1 MPPEAS
7 SVPPFSSLQVS
18 AVFSVPASQV
28 LEQAAFPQEAQA
40 AAAAAARLPEESA
53 AEEPVGWVRDDC
65 SAALQADDRSVP
77 AVESDESA
85 PDDFVQD
92 DWPAGSV
99 PADCSAA
106 LTAGDHSVPAAQS
119 DELAPDGFAQD
130 DWPAGS
136 VPADSV
142 PADYSVAL
150 TAGDHSVPAAAQ
162 SDESAPDG
170 FAQDDCWAGWAP
182 VGYSSQAYP
191 ALADLA
197 EGGSV
202 SSNLHLAALQEK
214 AGCPDDFPEHSPLV
228 CSVCRHL
235 AGWADCRDEPCLESL
250 VFPEALP

>member
-65 SAALQADDRSVP
+65 SAALQADDHSVP

-119 DELAPDGFAQD
+119 DE
-130 DWPAGS
+130 
-136 VPADSV
+136 
-142 PADYSVAL
+142 
-150 TAGDHSVPAAAQ
+150 
-162 SDESAPDG
+162 SAPDG

-182 VGYSSQAYP
+182 AGYSSQAYP

-250 VFPEALP
+250 VFPEAQP

>member
-65 SAALQADDRSVP
+65 SAALQVDDRSVP

-130 DWPAGS
+130 D
-136 VPADSV
+136 
-142 PADYSVAL
+142 
-150 TAGDHSVPAAAQ
+150 
-162 SDESAPDG
+162 
-170 FAQDDCWAGWAP
+170 CWAGWAP
-182 VGYSSQAYP
+182 AGYSSQAYP

>member
-65 SAALQADDRSVP
+65 SAALQVDDRSVP

-106 LTAGDHSVPAAQS
+106 LTAGDHS
-119 DELAPDGFAQD
+119 L
-130 DWPAGS
+130 
-136 VPADSV
+136 
-142 PADYSVAL
+142 
-150 TAGDHSVPAAAQ
+150 AAAQ

-235 AGWADCRDEPCLESL
+235 AGWADCRNEPCLESL
-250 VFPEALP
+250 VFPEAQP